1 MDTGIDAAGNSEDA
15 SASFGD
21 TEGTDQFTGVAIKG
35 TLLNF
40 NEISIKCYKSFFFFS
55 LVQWAQCR
63 NEGHEPA

>member
-1 MDTGIDAAGNSEDA
+1 MTISLTNCVIFLQMDTGIDAAGNSEDA

-40 NEISIKCYKSFFFFS
+40 NEISI
-55 LVQWAQCR
+55 
-63 NEGHEPA
+63 